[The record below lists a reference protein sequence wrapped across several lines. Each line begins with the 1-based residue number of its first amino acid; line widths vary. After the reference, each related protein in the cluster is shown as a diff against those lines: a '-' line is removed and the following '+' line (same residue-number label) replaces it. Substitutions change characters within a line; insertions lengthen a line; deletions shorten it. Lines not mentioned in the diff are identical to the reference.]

1 MLFFSHLWCVPAQ
14 VREITLQARQK
25 QSHFIRSQPSTSR
38 THEHDQARTAE
49 AMGVVSAVADAVV
62 VLFSLTIAVGVPL
75 IDAQAVLSHDAYP
88 AQLRDLKRWYAAE
101 FDDYLMAHPPPFFR
115 GLLCLELAFLWP
127 LSVATVYGVLARR
140 RWAAT
145 TSLMVG
151 VTTLTSLS
159 AIFGE
164 MLGSGKATTKLLQM
178 YVPYAVFAVIAIL
191 RGLCSCSAP
200 ASPASSARKKR
211 V

>member
-1 MLFFSHLWCVPAQ
+1 
-14 VREITLQARQK
+14 
-25 QSHFIRSQPSTSR
+25 
-38 THEHDQARTAE
+38 AE

-101 FDDYLMAHPPPFFR
+101 FDDYLMAQPPAFFR

-151 VTTLTSLS
+151 VTTLTSLVTLVCRPLP
-159 AIFGE
+159 AHD
-164 MLGSGKATTKLLQM
+164 LLRACWSEIKCAACPSDLQNQRST
-178 YVPYAVFAVIAIL
+178 PQ
-191 RGLCSCSAP
+191 
-200 ASPASSARKKR
+200 
-211 V
+211 